1 VNSLNQDFISTVKSH
16 AVQDGFIKVT
26 DSPLTSLSSE
36 QKVALNRKGNE
47 LFNNGKIS
55 EASRIFMTT
64 GYSDGLTR
72 VGDSFMKKNQ
82 PLTALKFY
90 CLAKNKNKCE
100 PIYEKIAGTIGL
112 LFKEG

>member
-1 VNSLNQDFISTVKSH
+1 
-16 AVQDGFIKVT
+16 
-26 DSPLTSLSSE
+26 
-36 QKVALNRKGNE
+36 
-47 LFNNGKIS
+47 
-55 EASRIFMTT
+55 MTT